1 MKERRPIKVKVY
13 TRAIVAILLIT
24 VWSLSAFTG
33 LLLWLAPEV
42 RRAGQQLL
50 LFDMTKSEWGDI
62 HFWVCVAVL
71 IVTITHV
78 IIDWKAL
85 KGVIRYLTSAHR
97 RPQISE

>member
-42 RRAGQQLL
+42 RRSGQQLL
-50 LFDMTKSEWGDI
+50 LFDMTKHEWGDI
-62 HFWVCVAVL
+62 HFWVCVAVV
-71 IVTITHV
+71 IITITHV